1 MNAKHILLGLLFL
14 FSLEMNSQIIV
25 PVENRSQ
32 TDDWADKYFKDVNGH
47 FNKFIGTWE
56 YSSSD
61 KYFKV
66 QFYKA
71 VQISVTPIWFS
82 DTYYDNLCAF
92 IEYKELQNGQ
102 WVTIYNTFGTPML
115 DNSNFFDYDNTTI
128 HGTGVMSTNPNIIGL
143 MYTEPSEG
151 CRNLS
156 TYLSVTYQ
164 MGRPAQ
170 IIWKRNSRSWSTGNF
185 CPEGQIDNSGY
196 KIPSEMIL
204 TKVS

>member
-14 FSLEMNSQIIV
+14 FSLEMSSQIIV
-25 PVENRSQ
+25 PIENESE
-32 TDDWADKYFKDVNGH
+32 TVDWSGKYFKDINGH

-66 QFYKA
+66 QFYKVA
-71 VQISVTPIWFS
+71 QIMYIPFWAS
-82 DTYYDNLCAF
+82 DTYHDYLCTF

-102 WVTIYNTFGTPML
+102 WVTIYNTFGTPIL
-115 DNSNFFDYDNTTI
+115 ANSSSDYRNTI
-128 HGTGVMSTNPNIIGL
+128 YGNGVMSTNPNIIGL

-204 TKVS
+204 TKVP